1 MLVVFVVLGIALFA
15 LAIVGALFGTRHIM
29 KRRDEAELE
38 RYLQDEDCD
47 WERMPTT
54 GGSEM
59 SVLFHN
65 TKSASSGIEIRV
77 YFLSEPPDDSEYEGV
92 CLSIIDPQCSNGMI
106 LEGFGRVVD
115 AMRFGDGL
123 WNDHFVGDVGI
134 MEQKITEKREA
145 WDQMQMEIIV
155 GHYSHFM

>member
-1 MLVVFVVLGIALFA
+1 MLIVYVVVGIALFA
-15 LAIVGALFGTRHIM
+15 VAIVGAFFGAMHLI

-47 WERMPTT
+47 WERMETM
-54 GGSEM
+54 GGAEM
-59 SVLFHN
+59 SVLFRN
-65 TKSASSGIEIRV
+65 TKPASSGIEMRV
-77 YFLSEPPDDSEYEGV
+77 YFLSEPPDDAEYEGV
-92 CLSIIDPQCSNGMI
+92 CLSIIDPQRGNGMI
-106 LEGFGRVVD
+106 LEGFAQLVD
-115 AMRFGDGL
+115 AMQFGDGL

>member
-1 MLVVFVVLGIALFA
+1 MLVVYVVLGIALLA
-15 LAIVGALFGTRHIM
+15 LAIVGAFFGTLHIM

-47 WERMPTT
+47 WERMETT
-54 GGSEM
+54 SGLEM
-59 SVLFHN
+59 SVLFRN
-65 TKSASSGIEIRV
+65 AKPVSSGIEMRV
-77 YFLSEPPDDSEYEGV
+77 YFLSEPPDDAKHEGV
-92 CLSIIDPQCSNGMI
+92 CLSIIDPQRGNGMI
-106 LEGFGRVVD
+106 LEGFAQLVD
-115 AMRFGDGL
+115 AMQFGDGL

>member
-1 MLVVFVVLGIALFA
+1 MLVVYVVVGIVLFA
-15 LAIVGALFGTRHIM
+15 LAIVAAFFGTMHLM

-47 WERMPTT
+47 WERMETS
-54 GGSEM
+54 GGPEM

-65 TKSASSGIEIRV
+65 AKPASSGVEMRV
-77 YFLSEPPDDSEYEGV
+77 YYLTEPPEDAKYEGV
-92 CLSIIDPQCSNGMI
+92 CLSIIDPQRANGMI
-106 LEGFGRVVD
+106 LEGFGRLVD
-115 AMRFGDGL
+115 AMQFGDGL

>member
-1 MLVVFVVLGIALFA
+1 MLVVYVVLGIALLA
-15 LAIVGALFGTRHIM
+15 LAIVGAFFGTMHLM

-47 WERMPTT
+47 WERMETM
-54 GGSEM
+54 GGAEM
-59 SVLFHN
+59 SVLFRN
-65 TKSASSGIEIRV
+65 AKPAASGIEMRV
-77 YFLSEPPDDSEYEGV
+77 YFLSEPPDDAEYEGV
-92 CLSIIDPQCSNGMI
+92 CLSIIDPQRGNGMI
-106 LEGFGRVVD
+106 LEGFARLVD
-115 AMRFGDGL
+115 AMQLGDGL